1 MSADT
6 VTRAADTGF
15 STARTMAR
23 WLRSLTVLEY
33 KAAIQADR
41 WFNNQATPFGLEAA
55 FDMGK
60 MSINLFFRLVDRL
73 RQFTCSLRPF
83 GEQADDLA
91 ADRVAFDIQWR
102 HDRSTWGIGS
112 DGDWVWLRRNRST
125 LALPIP
131 VIVCISENGTSVKP

>member
-33 KAAIQADR
+33 KAAVQADR

-60 MSINLFFRLVDRL
+60 MIIDLFFRLMDRL

-83 GEQADDLA
+83 CEQADDLA
-91 ADRVAFDIQWR
+91 ADRVAFSSQLR
-102 HDRSTWGIGS
+102 HDRSTWDIGS

-131 VIVCISENGTSVKP
+131 VIVCIRENGTSVKP